1 MTNATIPQI
10 GVAEISDIIVG
21 VIVGLVIVGFG
32 TFVSWYIRR
41 KELKAKLYPPLW
53 LACCN
58 LLLLFDEINTY
69 DHDETRGKDLFNS
82 AVKHLNDIKD
92 SHGTALLKGKLKE
105 SGKDYLNIFSGIKK
119 SIDLNQTMVNSNW
132 ALAVICFKNAKER
145 IYNGNDNSLIN
156 KIEEF
161 KNLYID
167 LNHLKELCERKD
179 KSLKGGRK

>member
-21 VIVGLVIVGFG
+21 VIVGLIIVGFG

-41 KELKAKLYPPLW
+41 KELRTKLYSPLW
-53 LACCN
+53 LACDN
-58 LLLLFDEINTY
+58 LLLLFDKNY
-69 DHDETRGKDLFNS
+69 GHDETRVKDLFNS
-82 AVKHLNDIKD
+82 AVMSLNNIMN
-92 SHGTALLKGKLKE
+92 SYGTTLLKGKLKE
-105 SGKDYLNIFSGIKK
+105 SGKDYSNIFLEIKR

-132 ALAVICFKNAKER
+132 ALAVICFENAKER
-145 IYNGNDNSLIN
+145 IYTGNDNSLIN

-161 KNLYID
+161 KDLYDD

-179 KSLKGGRK
+179 KSLKGGRI

>member
-1 MTNATIPQI
+1 MN
-10 GVAEISDIIVG
+10 SY
-21 VIVGLVIVGFG
+21 G
-32 TFVSWYIRR
+32 T
-41 KELKAKLYPPLW
+41 
-53 LACCN
+53 
-58 LLLLFDEINTY
+58 T
-69 DHDETRGKDLFNS
+69 
-82 AVKHLNDIKD
+82 
-92 SHGTALLKGKLKE
+92 LLKGKLKE
-105 SGKDYLNIFSGIKK
+105 SGKDYSNIFLEIKR